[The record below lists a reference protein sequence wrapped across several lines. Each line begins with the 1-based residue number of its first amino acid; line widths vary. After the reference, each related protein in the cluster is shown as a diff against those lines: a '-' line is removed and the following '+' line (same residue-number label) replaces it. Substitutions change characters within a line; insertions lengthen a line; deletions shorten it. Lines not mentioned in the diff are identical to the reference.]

1 MSERSVPTAGEEEV
15 APEARFLAL
24 AAWETE
30 KRRPPVIAL
39 AATAAIWLTFK
50 TLQMRTGMAPMLM
63 YLAWTLP
70 LGAVLVRELFAK
82 PARVRTLVPALAG

>member
-1 MSERSVPTAGEEEV
+1 M
-15 APEARFLAL
+15 LAL

-39 AATAAIWLTFK
+39 ATTAAIWLTFK
-50 TLQMRTGMAPMLM
+50 TFELRTGMAPMLM

-70 LGAVLVRELFAK
+70 LGAMLVPRAVREARAARAQARAPRFA
-82 PARVRTLVPALAG
+82 T